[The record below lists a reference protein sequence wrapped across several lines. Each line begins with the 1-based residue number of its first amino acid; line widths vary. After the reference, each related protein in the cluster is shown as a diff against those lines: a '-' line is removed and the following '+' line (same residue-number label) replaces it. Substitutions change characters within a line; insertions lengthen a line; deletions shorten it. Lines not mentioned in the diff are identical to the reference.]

1 MIDDYSLI
9 LQRKLNSFILF
20 YSYLDII
27 MSKSFV
33 SQSLYCK
40 CFNILYM
47 KRFLLSLF
55 SFVVVLSVM
64 AETYTYKFVNGDLKT
79 DAGVVALG
87 DYEWSAS
94 AANQINWNASGKGIQ
109 LGSKTSPCTSYT
121 LSTNAFADFTI
132 KSITVNSSVANG
144 GDAKLTIKVG
154 DKTSDAFSLTTAD
167 APYTFTCDDASG
179 EIVISW
185 TASQRAYYL
194 SQISIEYQL
203 PADMV
208 EVPAPVFK
216 TTEGVYADEITVEAE
231 TSEQAAVLYY
241 TIDGTEPS
249 YEDYLAQV
257 GTTKRSG
264 YYVMYTKLTQSA
276 TIKAMAVLTDG
287 DMVYKSKVTEA
298 SYIVSATKPYQQV
311 SAVASGSKYGIIA
324 ADTVAM
330 PLATDKSYGYLY
342 TDTVNAKGSYVETV
356 EYFGF
361 TFESAEGGY
370 TIKDVNGRYLYM
382 TGNYNSFNVSETL
395 PTEGAVWSVEIAQD
409 GAATIK
415 NVAKNKTIYYSQQYA
430 SFGCYAADEV
440 EENMILPKL
449 YLQREYP
456 ETTVVPADNSVLA
469 KFQTITI
476 SCPLGIKAADDL
488 KVEVLGIEK
497 NNIMKCRQVDANTIE
512 FSLDAPVVTDNNIT
526 LMVYFT
532 GDILLEPDG
541 MAVPMVFKNRR
552 LMYIVEGNAPAA
564 TIKEV
569 NPADGATVE
578 KLSYILFTFSYY
590 VGATED
596 TSIFPKLYREGSDE
610 LIPIEFTL
618 DTEDGTGKVAHMDA
632 ALRVVEPVTANGNYI
647 LEVPTGYFVDG
658 NGRSLNGITLK
669 YTVKNDGT
677 GIADVEAE
685 ANGYTVY
692 NLQGVKVLE
701 TTDASRLN
709 TLPAGVY
716 IVNGTK
722 VLVK

>member
-1 MIDDYSLI
+1 
-9 LQRKLNSFILF
+9 
-20 YSYLDII
+20 
-27 MSKSFV
+27 
-33 SQSLYCK
+33 
-40 CFNILYM
+40 
-47 KRFLLSLF
+47 
-55 SFVVVLSVM
+55 
-64 AETYTYKFVNGDLKT
+64 
-79 DAGVVALG
+79 
-87 DYEWSAS
+87 
-94 AANQINWNASGKGIQ
+94 
-109 LGSKTSPCTSYT
+109 
-121 LSTNAFADFTI
+121 
-132 KSITVNSSVANG
+132 
-144 GDAKLTIKVG
+144 
-154 DKTSDAFSLTTAD
+154 
-167 APYTFTCDDASG
+167 
-179 EIVISW
+179 
-185 TASQRAYYL
+185 
-194 SQISIEYQL
+194 
-203 PADMV
+203 
-208 EVPAPVFK
+208 
-216 TTEGVYADEITVEAE
+216 
-231 TSEQAAVLYY
+231 
-241 TIDGTEPS
+241 
-249 YEDYLAQV
+249 
-257 GTTKRSG
+257 
-264 YYVMYTKLTQSA
+264 
-276 TIKAMAVLTDG
+276 
-287 DMVYKSKVTEA
+287 
-298 SYIVSATKPYQQV
+298 
-311 SAVASGSKYGIIA
+311 
-324 ADTVAM
+324 
-330 PLATDKSYGYLY
+330 
-342 TDTVNAKGSYVETV
+342 
-356 EYFGF
+356 
-361 TFESAEGGY
+361 
-370 TIKDVNGRYLYM
+370 M

-415 NVAKNKTIYYSQQYA
+415 NVAKSKTIYYSQQYA
-430 SFGCYAADEV
+430 SFGCYAADKV

-449 YLQREYP
+449 YLLREYP

-596 TSIFPKLYREGSDE
+596 TSIFPKLYREGSNE

-647 LEVPTGYFVDG
+647 LEVPAGYFVDG
-658 NGRSLNGITLK
+658 NGRSLDGITLK

-685 ANGYTVY
+685 ANDYTVY

>member
-1 MIDDYSLI
+1 
-9 LQRKLNSFILF
+9 
-20 YSYLDII
+20 
-27 MSKSFV
+27 
-33 SQSLYCK
+33 
-40 CFNILYM
+40 M
-47 KRFLLSLF
+47 KRFLLSFF
-55 SFVVVLSVM
+55 SFVVVLSAM
-64 AETYTYKFVNGDLKT
+64 AETYTYKFANGDLKT
-79 DAGVVALG
+79 DAGVVTLG
-87 DYEWSAS
+87 DYEWNAS
-94 AANQINWNASGKGIQ
+94 AANQINWNANGKGIQ
-109 LGSKTSPCTSYT
+109 IGSKAAPCASYT
-121 LSTNAFADFTI
+121 LSTKAFSDFTI
-132 KSITVNSSVANG
+132 KSVTVNSSNASS

-154 DKTSDAFSLTTAD
+154 DKTSDAFSLTTSD

-179 EIVISW
+179 EIVINW
-185 TASQRAYYL
+185 TASQRAYYV
-194 SQISIEYQL
+194 SQITVEYQL

-216 TTEGVYADEITVEAE
+216 TTEGVYADEITVEAA
-231 TSEQAAVLYY
+231 TSDEAAILFY

-249 YEDYLAQV
+249 YEDYLAQT

-264 YYVMYTKLTQSA
+264 YYVLYQKLTESA

-287 DMVYKSKVTEA
+287 DAVYKSKVTEA
-298 SYIVSATKPYQQV
+298 SYIISATKPYQQA

-324 ADTVAM
+324 ADSVAM
-330 PLATDKSYGYLY
+330 PLAADKSYGYLY
-342 TDTVNAKGSYVETV
+342 TDTVKAKGGYVETV

-361 TFESAEGGY
+361 TFESADGGY

-395 PTEGAVWSVEIAQD
+395 PEEGAVWSVEIAQD

-415 NVAKNKTIYYSQQYA
+415 NVAKDKTIYYSLQYS
-430 SFGCYAADEV
+430 SFGCYAADKV
-440 EENMILPKL
+440 NENMVLPKL

-456 ETTVVPADNSVLA
+456 EATVVPADNSVLD

-488 KVEVLGIEK
+488 KVEVLGMEGD
-497 NNIMKCRQVDANTIE
+497 NIMKCRQVDANTIE
-512 FSLDAPVVTDNNIT
+512 FSLDAPVIADNNMT

-552 LMYIVEGNAPAA
+552 LMYIVMGDAPAA

-596 TSIFPKLYREGSDE
+596 ASIFPKLHREGSDE
-610 LIPIEFTL
+610 LIPVEFTL
-618 DTEDGTGKVAHMDA
+618 DTEDGTGKVAHMDG
-632 ALRVVEPVTANGNYI
+632 ALRVTEPITANGNYI
-647 LEVPTGYFVDG
+647 LEVPAGYFVDS
-658 NGRSLNGITLK
+658 NGRSLDGITLK

-677 GIADVEAE
+677 GIDDVEAA

-692 NLQGVKVLE
+692 SLQGVKVME

-709 TLPAGVY
+709 ALPAGVY